1 MGAAAATGAADRHRR
16 SGCSGRRHPRHNCAV
31 PLVRPRALT
40 SPPPRACAGT
50 TADLD
55 LWHYSYPLKANHV
68 PAWAVPCV
76 ATLTPL
82 AVILGCFLGGR
93 ISRVEAHHACLL
105 VVSCVATTGLLTNWI
120 KCHVRR
126 CRVHRCR
133 VGGGP
138 QRELWGLQHR
148 LAGPAIAAPGPPF
161 AFSFD
166 MRAPPNP
173 PSFPRLPLQVGRP
186 RPHFVNRCWPNGARP
201 VFAPDGTPLCA
212 DGAINPEEGIKSF
225 PSGEGSAAAASHRHL
240 CRGSW
245 GGGGGGSPG
254 EPVRQAGRWPAL
266 AGGPHAVPR
275 PPLLLA
281 APGRVQPPAWPPP
294 PCLSLAAAGHT
305 SWSTSGLGF
314 LTFWLL
320 GHLHVFSHGA
330 AMPSRFVVAL
340 CPLLGAVWI
349 GMSRIQDYWCGVGG
363 GARTRGVRGR
373 PALAVP
379 TPAAAAVLRC
389 CRHRVSAWRHA
400 RADTPPS
407 LSPCSH
413 HRHHVEDVCAGFS
426 LGLLMAFC
434 YYRQAY
440 EGLLSQHAG
449 TLTAAL
455 RSSGRSGVLAPSSSR
470 FGLLYP
476 SGGGSDGSGEELPLS
491 VPLYADDRV

>member
-1 MGAAAATGAADRHRR
+1 MGKLGDAAAPSWSALGRAHRVEYVFLAATLVLLAFSEGWHPYKRHFY
-16 SGCSGRRHPRHNCAV
+16 
-31 PLVRPRALT
+31 T
-40 SPPPRACAGT
+40 GT

-120 KCHVRR
+120 KCHV
-126 CRVHRCR
+126 
-133 VGGGP
+133 
-138 QRELWGLQHR
+138 
-148 LAGPAIAAPGPPF
+148 
-161 AFSFD
+161 
-166 MRAPPNP
+166 
-173 PSFPRLPLQVGRP
+173 GRP

-225 PSGEGSAAAASHRHL
+225 PS
-240 CRGSW
+240 
-245 GGGGGGSPG
+245 
-254 EPVRQAGRWPAL
+254 
-266 AGGPHAVPR
+266 
-275 PPLLLA
+275 
-281 APGRVQPPAWPPP
+281 
-294 PCLSLAAAGHT
+294 GHT

-349 GMSRIQDYWCGVGG
+349 GMSRIQDYW
-363 GARTRGVRGR
+363 
-373 PALAVP
+373 
-379 TPAAAAVLRC
+379 
-389 CRHRVSAWRHA
+389 
-400 RADTPPS
+400 
-407 LSPCSH
+407 
-413 HRHHVEDVCAGFS
+413 HHVEDVCAGFS